1 MPALASLPPL
11 APPPGHEP
19 ISAPPPA
26 PPAEPQPP
34 VEFAAENE
42 AFCAMLDETRAE
54 MIGFLV
60 PLIGIRATN
69 NMLNKSV
76 EKARA
81 KAPVVLK
88 DANWRMDGTLR
99 EDGSVDPERLLKNAV
114 GLPEATRMDE
124 YLAGL
129 HELVGLRIRAVEA
142 GLGPG
147 PCNDMKAR
155 LVAIRGGMQKLSVP
169 MQEEWI
175 EAFYSKVLA

>member
-1 MPALASLPPL
+1 M
-11 APPPGHEP
+11 
-19 ISAPPPA
+19 
-26 PPAEPQPP
+26 
-34 VEFAAENE
+34 EFAPENE
-42 AFCAMLDETRAE
+42 AFCAMRDETRAE
-54 MIGFLV
+54 MIAFLV

-76 EKARA
+76 EKARS

-129 HELVGLRIRAVEA
+129 RELVGLRIRAVEA
-142 GLGPG
+142 GLGAG
-147 PCNDMKAR
+147 PCSDMKAR
-155 LVAIRGGMQKLSVP
+155 LLSIRGGMQKLSVP

-175 EAFYSKVLA
+175 EAFYSRVLA